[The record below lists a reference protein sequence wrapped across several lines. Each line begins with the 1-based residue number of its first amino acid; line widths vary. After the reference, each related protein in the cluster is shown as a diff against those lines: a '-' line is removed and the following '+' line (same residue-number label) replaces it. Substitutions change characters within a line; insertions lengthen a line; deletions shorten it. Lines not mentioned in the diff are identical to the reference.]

1 MEIYGF
7 FSPQIKEVLER
18 VISSSFSPRQAV
30 LLKSFQS
37 TCHISICHL
46 PIQVFRGLQRIILE
60 DVIIWLQIQHV
71 VWLFL

>member
-1 MEIYGF
+1 MEIYGGF
-7 FSPQIKEVLER
+7 FPQIKEVLER
-18 VISSSFSPRQAV
+18 VMSSSFSPRQAV

-37 TCHISICHL
+37 TCHL